1 MTRRSKGRQRIDIAK
16 MQNESKL
23 QVTFSKRRAGLFKKA
38 SELCNLCGAEIAI
51 VVFYPGRKAYS
62 FGHPSVELLV
72 DRFLGRNLPPPN
84 NAGCHNHL
92 LVNHQNA
99 SLRELNKKVMDM
111 EEIFWMEK
119 ARGESILD
127 IRRANGGWWEAPI
140 NALSLSQRQQLM
152 EAMKFLKQD
161 VEKEAQQLQMV
172 TNVGLPF
179 LHLEVPCLLLMVLG
193 HVLHMDSMLV
203 QPLLIGFRA
212 STSSAVPY

>member
-1 MTRRSKGRQRIDIAK
+1 

-23 QVTFSKRRAGLFKKA
+23 QVTFSKRHVGLFKKA
-38 SELCNLCGAEIAI
+38 S
-51 VVFYPGRKAYS
+51 RKVYS

-72 DRFLGRNLPPPN
+72 DRFLRRNLPQPN
-84 NAGCHNHL
+84 NEGRHNHL
-92 LVNHQNA
+92 LVNHRNA

-111 EEIFWMEK
+111 EEMFRMEK

-127 IRRANGGWWEAPI
+127 IRRRANGGLWEAPI
-140 NALSLSQRQQLM
+140 NALNLSQLQQLM

-179 LHLEVPCLLLMVLG
+179 LTFGSALSPTYG
-193 HVLHMDSMLV
+193 A
-203 QPLLIGFRA
+203 RA
-212 STSSAVPY
+212 CSTHGLNVGATFANRV

>member
-38 SELCNLCGAEIAI
+38 SELCTLCGAEIAI
-51 VVFYPGRKAYS
+51 VIFSPGRKVYS

-72 DRFLGRNLPPPN
+72 DRFLGTNLPPPN
-84 NAGCHNHL
+84 NAGHYNHL
-92 LVNHQNA
+92 LVNHRNA
-99 SLRELNKKVMDM
+99 GLRELNKKVMDM
-111 EEIFWMEK
+111 EEIFRMEK

-140 NALSLSQRQQLM
+140 NALNLSQLQQLM

-179 LHLEVPCLLLMVLG
+179 LTFGSALSPTYG
-193 HVLHMDSMLV
+193 A
-203 QPLLIGFRA
+203 RA
-212 STSSAVPY
+212 CSTHGLNVGATFANRV

>member
-23 QVTFSKRRAGLFKKA
+23 QVTFSKRRAGLFKKV
-38 SELCNLCGAEIAI
+38 SELCTLCGAEIAI
-51 VVFYPGRKAYS
+51 VVFSPGRKVYS

-84 NAGCHNHL
+84 NEGRHNHL

-99 SLRELNKKVMDM
+99 GLRDVPDG
-111 EEIFWMEK
+111 EK
-119 ARGESILD
+119 AHGESILD

-140 NALSLSQRQQLM
+140 NALNLSQLQQLM

-179 LHLEVPCLLLMVLG
+179 LTFGSALSPTYG
-193 HVLHMDSMLV
+193 A
-203 QPLLIGFRA
+203 RA
-212 STSSAVPY
+212 CSTHGLNVGATFANRV